1 MMLLCIIHP
10 SVWKSLTLCDNIIGQ
25 MMQFGEQNYI
35 ILPGSARMRVAVRK
49 EEIAKKVIRYTL
61 ALSES
66 LAAIILYK
74 AIKRNHIRMEKRIFG
89 VSQTSAKCC
98 DA

>member
-1 MMLLCIIHP
+1 M
-10 SVWKSLTLCDNIIGQ
+10 
-25 MMQFGEQNYI
+25 
-35 ILPGSARMRVAVRK
+35 
-49 EEIAKKVIRYTL
+49 YTL

-89 VSQTSAKCC
+89 ASQTSAKCC
-98 DA
+98 GALGEIVLVKNVLTSSIPPEKCLQFEKISL